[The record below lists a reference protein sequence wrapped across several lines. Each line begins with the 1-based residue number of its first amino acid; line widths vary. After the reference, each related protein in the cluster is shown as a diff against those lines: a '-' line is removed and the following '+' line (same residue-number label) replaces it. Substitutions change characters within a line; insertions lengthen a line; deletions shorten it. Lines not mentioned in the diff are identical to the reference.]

1 MWLYEKDTLKI
12 STILP
17 DLVVIVLVLVK
28 NNGLY
33 CHVILYDQVT
43 KGLFKF
49 MVSSPSRKVNIIPIL
64 VTMGIVVVDA

>member
-1 MWLYEKDTLKI
+1 M
-12 STILP
+12 
-17 DLVVIVLVLVK
+17 VIVLVLVK

-49 MVSSPSRKVNIIPIL
+49 MVSSPSRKVNLIPIL
-64 VTMGIVVVDA
+64 VAMGIVVVDA